1 MSKIISRW
9 CAQRGLEA
17 TPSAVLG
24 YQAVVVDTV
33 RVRLGESSSGAIV
46 VESQIAA
53 LPLSEREKDAMV
65 DKAMRLA
72 VGRMRH
78 SQARLVS
85 DPEATMLTLQTVLPG
100 TSSDERLSQAVE
112 DLVNEVEKWRKAF

>member
-9 CAQRGLEA
+9 CAQRGLEV
-17 TPSAVLG
+17 TPSTVLG